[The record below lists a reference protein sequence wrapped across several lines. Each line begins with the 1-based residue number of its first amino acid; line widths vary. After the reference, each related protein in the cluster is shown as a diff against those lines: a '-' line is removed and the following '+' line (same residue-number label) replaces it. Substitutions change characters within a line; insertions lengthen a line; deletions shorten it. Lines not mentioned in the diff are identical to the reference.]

1 MRLLSKIVFLLL
13 LVSFY
18 SPSYAAVDGAVI
30 TDCKIFSDGEK
41 KDGEKKDGE
50 KKEGEEEPDCE

>member
-1 MRLLSKIVFLLL
+1 MNLLSKIVFLLL

-18 SPSYAAVDGAVI
+18 SPSYAAVDDAEI
-30 TDCKIFSDGEK
+30 TDCKVFS
-41 KDGEKKDGE
+41 DGEKKDGE

>member
-1 MRLLSKIVFLLL
+1 MSMLSKVVFLLL

-18 SPSYAAVDGAVI
+18 GPSYAAVDDVVSA
-30 TDCKIFSDGEK
+30 DCKVFSDADK
-41 KDGEKKDGE
+41 KEGDKNGDD

>member
-18 SPSYAAVDGAVI
+18 SPSYAAVDDAEI
-30 TDCKIFSDGEK
+30 TDCKVFSDGEK
-41 KDGEKKDGE
+41 KDGD
-50 KKEGEEEPDCE
+50 KKEGEEEEPDCE

>member
-18 SPSYAAVDGAVI
+18 SPSFAVVDGAEI
-30 TDCKIFSDGEK
+30 TDCKVFSDG
-41 KDGEKKDGE
+41 DKKDGE

>member
-1 MRLLSKIVFLLL
+1 MNLLSKIAFLLL

-18 SPSYAAVDGAVI
+18 SPSYAAVDDAEI
-30 TDCKIFSDGEK
+30 TDCKVFSDGEK
-41 KDGEKKDGE
+41 KDGEKKDGD

>member
-18 SPSYAAVDGAVI
+18 SPSFAAVDAAEI
-30 TDCKIFSDGEK
+30 IDCKVFSDGDKE
-41 KDGEKKDGE
+41 DGEKKDGE